1 MSGGGGTFSV
11 HAACIRGVEAFLVTV
26 EISSSG
32 SIPGLTIVGMPD
44 ASVMEARSRI
54 RCALRS
60 SGFDVPRRSLTI
72 SLSPG
77 DIRKTGTGFDL
88 PIAVAILALS
98 DQIPKMGLDGCLFVG
113 ELALDGTICVAKGEV
128 AHQLLARERKLRY
141 VGGFC
146 PGHVPVAGA
155 DARYLERLDMLKFGV
170 EDATRRF
177 PTIRI
182 GSPSA
187 QLPDFGDVV
196 GQEIAKRGMAVAA
209 VGGFGVLM
217 VGPPGAGKTMIAK
230 RMPGILPPL
239 DDRELQEALCIHSVA
254 GEPTDALLRGE
265 RPYRSPHHSI
275 SIAGLLGGGR
285 PVRPGEI
292 SLAHGGVLHL
302 DELGEFSGNVLQSL
316 RQPMEEGEVR
326 IVRVDGAYVFPAHFQ
341 LVAAS
346 NPCPCGHLGD
356 RDVPCRCSESA
367 IARYR
372 AKLGGPMADRIDIVI
387 NVARPDPDLIIGGTH
402 GKTTS
407 ELRSEVEAGRAFAK
421 RRRCRGPVGRGGPS
435 SASLDSIVR
444 SYGFDE
450 RGAETLLDVAR
461 SGNLSARGIIRLC
474 RISRSIADMAESD
487 RIEMPHVL
495 EGSQL
500 QGRRDDGRV

>member
-1 MSGGGGTFSV
+1 MIGMAGTYAV
-11 HAACIRGVEAFLVTV
+11 HAACIRGVEAFDVTV
-26 EISSSG
+26 EISISG
-32 SIPGLTIVGMPD
+32 SIPSLTIVGMAD

-60 SGFDVPRRSLTI
+60 SGYEVPRRALTVSLA
-72 SLSPG
+72 PG
-77 DIRKTGTGFDL
+77 DIRKTGSGLDL

-98 DQIPKMGLDGCLFVG
+98 GQIPLKGLDGCLFVG
-113 ELALDGTICVAKGEV
+113 ELALDGSICAVKGEV
-128 AHQLLARERKLRY
+128 AYQLLARDKGLKY
-141 VGGFC
+141 VGGCC
-146 PGHVPVAGA
+146 PEHVPVGEVE
-155 DARYLERLDMLKFGV
+155 ARYLERLDVLKAGV
-170 EDATRRF
+170 EDGSRRF
-177 PTIRI
+177 PPARI
-182 GSPSA
+182 GAACVRSI
-187 QLPDFGDVV
+187 DFGDVV

-209 VGGFGVLM
+209 VGGLGVLM
-217 VGPPGAGKTMIAK
+217 IGPPGAGKTMIAK
-230 RMPGILPPL
+230 RVPGILPPI
-239 DDRELQEALCIHSVA
+239 DNRELQEALCIHSVA
-254 GEPTDALLRGE
+254 GESTDALLSGE
-265 RPYRSPHHSI
+265 RPFRSPHHSI
-275 SIAGLLGGGR
+275 SLVGLVGGGR

-387 NVARPDPDLIIGGTH
+387 NVARPDPDLIISGVR
-402 GKTTS
+402 GKTTA
-407 ELRSEVEAGRAFAK
+407 ELRAEVEAGRAFAM
-421 RRRCRGPVGRGGPS
+421 RRELKEPTGHGRS
-435 SASLDSIVR
+435 SSPSLDSIVR
-444 SYGFDE
+444 AYGFE
-450 RGAETLLDVAR
+450 EGGTETLRGVAR
-461 SGNLSARGIIRLC
+461 ANSLSARGIVRLC
-474 RISRSIADMAESD
+474 RISRAIADMAESEL
-487 RIEMPHVL
+487 ISTMHVL

-500 QGRRDDGRV
+500 QGRCDDAGA